1 MVLIKAQRKG
11 TSWHFQNRLKLAPTV
26 REFATGAG
34 ELLHSI
40 NEAGYELR
48 RVEQISSDRTWADR
62 FDELVTSEPLR
73 QASGALFRDGHYARA
88 VEEAF
93 KCLNNAVREK
103 SRLTSQDGVSLM
115 QSAFSANKP
124 VLHLNR
130 FQTQSERDEQLGYMN
145 IYAGVMAGIRNP
157 RAHDHQLTDPPE
169 AALEM
174 ITLANHL
181 MRKLDA
187 AEAAT

>member
-1 MVLIKAQRKG
+1 MEDR
-11 TSWHFQNRLKLAPTV
+11 SRV
-26 REFATGAG
+26 REFATAAG
-34 ELLHSI
+34 ELLRSI
-40 NEAGYELR
+40 SEAGYELR
-48 RVEQISSDRTWADR
+48 SVRQSGQDRTWADL

-73 QASGALFRDGHYARA
+73 EASGSLFRDGHYARA

-93 KCLNNAVREK
+93 KCLNNAVRDK
-103 SRLTSQDGVSLM
+103 SGLTSPDGVRLM
-115 QSAFSANKP
+115 RSAFSANDP
-124 VLHLNR
+124 VLKLNG
-130 FQTQSERDEQLGYMN
+130 FQTQSERDEQQGYME

-157 RAHDHQLTDPPE
+157 RAHDHQLVDPPE
-169 AALEM
+169 MALEM

>member
-1 MVLIKAQRKG
+1 MNDRSQ
-11 TSWHFQNRLKLAPTV
+11 V
-26 REFATGAG
+26 RRFATVAG
-34 ELLHSI
+34 DLLRSI

-48 RVEQISSDRTWADR
+48 RFERAGETLPRVDL

-73 QASGALFRDGHYARA
+73 EASGSLFRDGHYARA

-103 SRLTSQDGVSLM
+103 SGLTSQDGAALM
-115 QSAFSANKP
+115 RSAFSANNP
-124 VLHLNR
+124 VLHLNG
-130 FQTQSERDEQLGYMN
+130 FQTQSERDEQLGYMD
-145 IYAGVMAGIRNP
+145 IYAGAMTGIRNP
-157 RAHDHQLTDPPE
+157 RAHDHQLVDSPE

-174 ITLANHL
+174 IVLANHL

-187 AEAAT
+187 ATLPLDSGSSPE

>member
-1 MVLIKAQRKG
+1 MEDY
-11 TSWHFQNRLKLAPTV
+11 SWV

-34 ELLHSI
+34 ELLRSI

-48 RVEQISSDRTWADR
+48 RVGQISSDRTWADR

-73 QASGALFRDGHYARA
+73 QASGSLFRDGHYARA

-93 KCLNNAVREK
+93 KCLNNTVREK
-103 SRLTSQDGVSLM
+103 SGLTSQDGAALM
-115 QSAFSANKP
+115 RSAFSANNP
-124 VLHLNR
+124 VVNLNG
-130 FQTQSERDEQLGYMN
+130 FQTQSERDEQQGYMD
-145 IYAGVMAGIRNP
+145 IYAGAMTGIRNP
-157 RAHDHQLTDPPE
+157 RAHDHQLVDPPE

-174 ITLANHL
+174 IILANHL

-187 AEAAT
+187 AGAAT